1 MALNDIVF
9 VKGQGGLGRPLEG
22 EDYVSGLLFY
32 GDTPAGFGMSNVK
45 QVFSIAEAE
54 ALGINKNYT
63 DNVAAVA
70 EIVFDEFIN
79 SDSGTTEI
87 KVSEID
93 KVVSLGVYTW
103 TAGDTTATLTI
114 AHIAAFINSGTFTH
128 GYTAEADG
136 TSLLITAPKKLGVY
150 VNGQAPT
157 ITTTTESSF
166 LVNTN
171 FTGGTQSK
179 NAIWH
184 YHISEYFRLQ
194 PKGNLFVGVFSVPMG
209 YNYEEIVFMQDVAL
223 GKIRQIGIWK
233 DYYWNSG
240 DTTAVQAQIN
250 ICDGNHK
257 PLSAIIA
264 SDLTDMNIADLTD
277 LNTENNNKV
286 SVVIGQDGG
295 AEGYYLFNTY
305 QHSISC
311 LGAVLGAVSKASVS
325 TDIAWISNFNMSN
338 GVELNKW
345 MLSDG
350 QPSEYCSQGFLN
362 NLDNKR
368 YIFLIN
374 YVGIAG
380 TYVNDSHCA
389 VAVSSD
395 YAYIENNRTID
406 KAIRGVYSSVL
417 LALNSPLQLNA
428 DGTLS
433 NTTIAYFTS
442 LAETNLIQMIRD
454 AELSAE
460 QVTIDT
466 NQNVLSTGKLVI
478 AVQLLPIG
486 VARAIQVNIG
496 FVTAIS

>member
-1 MALNDIVF
+1 MALNDIIF

-45 QVFSIAEAE
+45 QVFSIGEAE
-54 ALGINKNYT
+54 ALGIDKNYT
-63 DNVAAVA
+63 DNDAAFA
-70 EIVFDEFIN
+70 TIGIDEFVSAGAGYI
-79 SDSGTTEI
+79 GIT
-87 KVSEID
+87 VSEIG
-93 KVVSLGVYTW
+93 KVVDLGTY
-103 TAGDTTATLTI
+103 ATSAADSTGAILITNLV
-114 AHIAAFINSGTFTH
+114 AFINSGTYSH
-128 GYTAEADG
+128 GYSAIADG
-136 TSLLITAPKKLGVY
+136 TAFDLYAPKKLGVY
-150 VNGQAPT
+150 LNGQSPV
-157 ITTTTESSF
+157 ITQNWDGS
-166 LVNTN
+166 LVVGNPFAN
-171 FTGGTQSK
+171 GTQSK

-184 YHISEYFRLQ
+184 YHVSEYFRIQ
-194 PKGNLFVGVFSVPMG
+194 PKGNLFVGIFSTPMG

-223 GKIRQIGIWK
+223 GKIRQLGIWK
-233 DYYWNSG
+233 DYYWNDG
-240 DTTAVQAQIN
+240 DTTAVQTQIN

-257 PLSAIIA
+257 PLSALIA
-264 SDLTDMNIADLTD
+264 MDLTDMDIADLTD

-295 AEGYYLFNTY
+295 AEGYYLYQTY
-305 QHSISC
+305 EHTISC

-325 TDIAWISNFNMSN
+325 TDIAWVSNFNMTN
-338 GVELNKW
+338 GIELNKW
-345 MLSDG
+345 MLGNG

-374 YVGIAG
+374 YVSIAG
-380 TYVNDSHCA
+380 TYINDSHCA
-389 VAVSSD
+389 VTVSSD

-406 KAIRGVYSSVL
+406 KAIRGIYASVL
-417 LALNSPLQLNA
+417 PALNSPLILNA

-433 NTTIAYFTS
+433 NTTVAYFTS
-442 LAETNLIQMIRD
+442 LAEVNLIQMIRD
-454 AELSAE
+454 VELSAQ

-466 NQNVLSTGKLVI
+466 TQNVLSTGKLVI

-496 FVTAIS
+496 FVTKIS